1 MERRTTLKVLAT
13 FGVLVVPLVL
23 LLAFAPPAQAG
34 RDYYD
39 ILVRGPLFSFPLACH
54 FVYFDFSLSAINK

>member
-1 MERRTTLKVLAT
+1 MDRRATLKVVAT

-39 ILVRGPLFSFPLACH
+39 VLVHTRPLFSFPP
-54 FVYFDFSLSAINK
+54 VPFSFAIK